1 MKMRRAFALAALA
14 APMFVAHA
22 PVVAAEQSAAL
33 QADDFSFNIKSGAH
47 IYRGNVSFRRG
58 GIYLDCDALEAYQDA
73 RGEIKRGVCSGS
85 PGRFRRDADGGEV
98 RGSARRILFD
108 ARAAE
113 VVLEGGAELMQSGR
127 RIRGARVT
135 YDLKRN
141 TVRVRGAEESGR
153 ARVLVAPRNKRNK
166 SENKNGAA
174 N

>member
-1 MKMRRAFALAALA
+1 MKMRRAFALAAFA

-58 GIYLDCDALEAYQDA
+58 GIRLDCDALEAYQDA
-73 RGEIKRGVCSGS
+73 RGEMKRGVCSGS
-85 PGRFRRDADGGEV
+85 PGRFRRDGGDDGGEL

-153 ARVLVAPRNKRNK
+153 ARVLVAPRNE